1 MSMQTDVRSNHLTAS
16 GVVFAARTRLKAF
29 SCVGTT
35 VAGVLQFRDGG
46 ASGPILCE
54 VDIPANTNVNSFY
67 TLIPGEGILFSTSIY
82 ATLTNIG
89 AVTAYF
95 G

>member
-1 MSMQTDVRSNHLTAS
+1 MSMQTDVRSTHLTAS

-35 VAGVLQFRDGG
+35 SAGVLQFRDGG
-46 ASGPILCE
+46 SSGAVLCE